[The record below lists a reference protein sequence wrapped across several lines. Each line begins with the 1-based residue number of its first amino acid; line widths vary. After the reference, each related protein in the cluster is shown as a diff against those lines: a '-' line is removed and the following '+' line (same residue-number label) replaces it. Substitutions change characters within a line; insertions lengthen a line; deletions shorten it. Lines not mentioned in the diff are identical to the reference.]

1 MFDLSNYDV
10 YIFDCDGVILD
21 SNKLK
26 SEAFRDALAGEPKD
40 KVNDLVNYHKA
51 NGGISRYEK
60 FKYFYEIIHPSK
72 DKAAKCEE
80 AIVRFGQLVFEKLQV
95 VDYIP
100 GVEDFLNS
108 SQSLSKDSFVNSG
121 GDQKELR
128 ALFSKRKISKYFKE
142 IYGSPDTK
150 ELNLKKIINLYP
162 NNKKYLFFGDSKSD
176 YLAAKAFDI
185 DFVFI
190 SGASEWETPTSS
202 FTFSARNFTDLIH
215 L

>member
-1 MFDLSNYDV
+1 MLDLTNYDV

-21 SNKLK
+21 SNELK
-26 SEAFRDALAGEPKD
+26 SEAFRDALSVEPIN

-60 FKYFYEIIHPSK
+60 FKYFYEIIHPSI
-72 DKAAKCEE
+72 DKEAKCEE
-80 AIVRFGQLVFEKLQV
+80 AIVRFGQLVFEKLQF

-100 GVEDFLNS
+100 GVEDFLNI

-121 GDQKELR
+121 GDQAELR

-150 ELNLKKIINLYP
+150 ESNLKKIIKRYP
-162 NNKKYLFFGDSKSD
+162 NNKKFVFFGDSKSD
-176 YLAAKAFDI
+176 YLAAKAFGI

-190 SGASEWETPTSS
+190 SGASEWKNPTCS
-202 FTFSARNFTDLIH
+202 FTFSVKNFTDLIDS
-215 L
+215 

>member
-1 MFDLSNYDV
+1 MFDLRNYDV

-21 SNKLK
+21 SNELK

-40 KVNDLVNYHKA
+40 KVKDLVNYHKA

-60 FKYFYEIIHPSK
+60 FKHFYEIIHPSK
-72 DKAAKCEE
+72 DKEDKCEQ
-80 AIVRFGQLVFEKLQV
+80 AVSRFGQLVFEKLQV

-100 GVEDFLNS
+100 GVLDFLNC

-121 GDQKELR
+121 GDQTELR

-150 ELNLKKIINLYP
+150 ESNLNKIVKLYS
-162 NNKKYLFFGDSKSD
+162 NNKKFLFFGDSKSD

-190 SGASEWETPTSS
+190 SGASEWENPTNS
-202 FTFSARNFTDLIH
+202 FTFSVKNFTDLIEP
-215 L
+215 